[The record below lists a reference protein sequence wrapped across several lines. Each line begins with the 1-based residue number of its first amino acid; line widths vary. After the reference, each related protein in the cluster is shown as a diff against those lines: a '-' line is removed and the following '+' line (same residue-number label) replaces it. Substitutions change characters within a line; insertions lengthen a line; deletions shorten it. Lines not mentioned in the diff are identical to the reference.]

1 MHSPSDLVLWIA
13 CAAMT
18 IAACGSTS
26 EDVGDGSGGNATSGT
41 GGIAT
46 SAAGGTSTGVIMAA
60 AGTPVTGGSNSGSGG
75 QPAGVGGSIGG
86 LMGDGTG
93 GQIGS
98 GGATMSGG
106 IGGSGGLAGSGGVGP
121 ASGPVKFLPNV
132 KVNDDAGGADQME
145 TFVAAGPNGTVLVSW
160 VDYRAGL
167 NCGFAASADGGAT
180 FKKNMLVKPAGGN
193 ITGDATAGVD
203 AAGTLYAVCQDYGIS
218 QIRVMTSS
226 DKGDSWS
233 AVKSVQSSPDKP
245 WVGASPAKAGT
256 AFVSWLGGDAGV
268 KRTTDSGE
276 TWGAVHP
283 LESLN
288 HGTTLSVGSSG
299 VVHVA
304 FSPNGGNIRYARS
317 KDLGDTWEPTRTIG
331 QTGTFCWSSC
341 GSRQN
346 PILGGGS
353 DPTGKYVTVVWA
365 ATYTGGE
372 GDEDIWAIYS
382 SDSGDNWSKPI
393 KVNDNPNKSRQW
405 QAWGSV
411 DRLGRIHVVW
421 SDMRNGK
428 LDTYYARSL
437 PDPTKGF
444 EKNIQVNDGSGKVPS
459 DILDFKGLAISGDDV
474 YVSFPDT
481 RNGNVD
487 IYFAKAPGAAGP

>member
-1 MHSPSDLVLWIA
+1 MKTNLKSSARYIIAGPRSGVVLWV
-13 CAAMT
+13 AMT
-18 IAACGSTS
+18 GMTFAACGSGS
-26 EDVGDGSGGNATSGT
+26 ETGGNASGT
-41 GGIAT
+41 GGSAT
-46 SAAGGTSTGVIMAA
+46 
-60 AGTPVTGGSNSGSGG
+60 AGTGSFAGRGGAPDSGGSNAGVAGQSGG
-75 QPAGVGGSIGG
+75 TGGVT
-86 LMGDGTG
+86 GTA

-98 GGATMSGG
+98 GGSTGG
-106 IGGSGGLAGSGGVGP
+106 NGGSGGGGAGSGGNAPTG
-121 ASGPVKFLPNV
+121 GPVKFLPNV
-132 KVNDDAGGADQME
+132 KVNDDTGSANQME

-160 VDYRAGL
+160 VDYRSGL
-167 NCGFAASADGGAT
+167 NCGFAASSDGGMT
-180 FKKNMLVKPAGGN
+180 FKKNVLIKPADGN
-193 ITGDATAGVD
+193 ITGDSTAGID

-218 QIRVMTSS
+218 QVRVMTSM
-226 DKGDSWS
+226 DKGDTWS

-245 WVGASPAKAGT
+245 WIGASPAKAGT

-268 KRTTDSGE
+268 RRTTDNGE
-276 TWGAVHP
+276 TWGPVHE
-283 LESLN
+283 LEFLN

-299 VVHVA
+299 VVHVN
-304 FSPNGGNIRYARS
+304 FTPNGGNIRYARS
-317 KDLGDTWEPTRTIG
+317 KDLGDTWEATKTIG
-331 QTGTFCWSSC
+331 QTGTFCWSDC

-346 PILGGGS
+346 PILGGGC

-382 SDSGDNWSKPI
+382 SDSGDTWSKPI

-405 QAWGSV
+405 QTWGSV
-411 DRLGRIHVVW
+411 DRLGRVHVVW

-444 EKNIQVNDGSGKVPS
+444 EPNIQVNDKSGNVPS
-459 DILDFKGLAISGDDV
+459 DTLDYKGLAISGDDV

>member
-1 MHSPSDLVLWIA
+1 M
-13 CAAMT
+13 
-18 IAACGSTS
+18 
-26 EDVGDGSGGNATSGT
+26 GGTET
-41 GGIAT
+41 GGAT
-46 SAAGGTSTGVIMAA
+46 GT
-60 AGTPVTGGSNSGSGG
+60 AGTLSAGAANAGSGG
-75 QPAGVGGSIGG
+75 QPVNIGG
-86 LMGDGTG
+86 AA
-93 GQIGS
+93 GS
-98 GGATMSGG
+98 GGQSGSGG
-106 IGGSGGLAGSGGVGP
+106 STASGGTGGSGGSGGDAGGGGTAP
-121 ASGPVKFLPNV
+121 TGGPVKFLPNV
-132 KVNDDAGGADQME
+132 KVNDDAGSADQME
-145 TFVAAGPNGTVLVSW
+145 TFVAAGPDGTVLVSW
-160 VDYRAGL
+160 VDYRGGL
-167 NCGFAASADGGAT
+167 NCGFAASSDGGAT
-180 FKKNMLVKPAGGN
+180 FKKNVLIKPAGGN

-218 QIRVMTSS
+218 QVRMMTST

-233 AVKSVQSSPDKP
+233 AVKSAQSSPDKP
-245 WVGASPAKAGT
+245 WIGASSAKAGT
-256 AFVSWLGGDAGV
+256 AFISWLGGDAGV
-268 KRTTDSGE
+268 KRTTDNGE
-276 TWGAVHP
+276 TWGPVHE

-299 VVHVA
+299 VVHVN
-304 FSPNGGNIRYARS
+304 FTPNGGNIRYARS

-331 QTGTFCWSSC
+331 QTGTFCWSNC

-353 DPTGKYVTVVWA
+353 DPTGKFVTVVWA

-411 DRLGRIHVVW
+411 DRFGRVHVVW

-437 PDPTKGF
+437 PDPTMGF
-444 EKNIQVNDGSGKVPS
+444 EKNIQVNEKGGDVPS
-459 DILDFKGLAISGDDV
+459 DILDYKGLAISGDDV